1 MSNWWVAVP
10 IVIALLVLIVT
21 LWSIKELNIRT
32 TNANQVISELVD
44 GIIKLEKATDFL
56 GITGVKEGFP
66 RHMEAA
72 WEDVGAHGR
81 FLTDLGGMSI
91 KMREQLVQ
99 DFFKAL
105 HKPISSTP
113 PAGSIADILI
123 DVDRDLTRRELQKDD
138 KLVLVQQHEQG

>member
-1 MSNWWVAVP
+1 VDWAQNHWWQITL
-10 IVIALLVLIVT
+10 IVIGVLLL
-21 LWSIKELNIRT
+21 
-32 TNANQVISELVD
+32 A
-44 GIIKLEKATDFL
+44 GIIVVALKVYALEKSVNQL
-56 GITGVKEGFP
+56 GVTNLRDGFP
-66 RHMEAA
+66 EHIEAA

-138 KLVLVQQHEQG
+138 KLVLVQRV

>member
-1 MSNWWVAVP
+1 MDWAQNHWWQITL
-10 IVIALLVLIVT
+10 IVIGVLLL
-21 LWSIKELNIRT
+21 
-32 TNANQVISELVD
+32 A
-44 GIIKLEKATDFL
+44 GIIVVALKVYALEKSVNQL
-56 GITGVKEGFP
+56 GVTNLRDGFP
-66 RHMEAA
+66 EHIEAA
-72 WEDVGAHGR
+72 WEDIGAHGR

-138 KLVLVQQHEQG
+138 KLVLVQRV

>member
-1 MSNWWVAVP
+1 MDWAQNHWWQITL
-10 IVIALLVLIVT
+10 IVIGALL
-21 LWSIKELNIRT
+21 
-32 TNANQVISELVD
+32 LV
-44 GIIKLEKATDFL
+44 GIIVVALKVYALEKSVNQL
-56 GITGVKEGFP
+56 GVTNLRDGFP
-66 RHMEAA
+66 EHIEAA

-138 KLVLVQQHEQG
+138 KLVLVQRV

>member
-1 MSNWWVAVP
+1 MDWAQNHWWQITL
-10 IVIALLVLIVT
+10 IVIGVLLLAGIVVVALKVY
-21 LWSIKELNIRT
+21 
-32 TNANQVISELVD
+32 A
-44 GIIKLEKATDFL
+44 LEKSVNQL
-56 GITGVKEGFP
+56 GVTNLRDGFP
-66 RHMEAA
+66 EHIEAA

-138 KLVLVQQHEQG
+138 KLVLVQRV

>member
-1 MSNWWVAVP
+1 MDWAQNHWWQITL
-10 IVIALLVLIVT
+10 IVIGALL
-21 LWSIKELNIRT
+21 
-32 TNANQVISELVD
+32 LV
-44 GIIKLEKATDFL
+44 GIIVVALKVYALEKSVNQM
-56 GITGVKEGFP
+56 GVTNLRDGFP
-66 RHMEAA
+66 EHIEAA
-72 WEDVGAHGR
+72 WEDIGAHGR

-138 KLVLVQQHEQG
+138 KLVLVQRV

>member
-1 MSNWWVAVP
+1 MDWAQNHWWQITL
-10 IVIALLVLIVT
+10 IVIGVLLLV
-21 LWSIKELNIRT
+21 
-32 TNANQVISELVD
+32 
-44 GIIKLEKATDFL
+44 GIIVVALKVYALEKSVNQL
-56 GITGVKEGFP
+56 GVTNLRDGFP
-66 RHMEAA
+66 EHIEAA

-138 KLVLVQQHEQG
+138 KLVLVQRV